1 VTLRVDEQDI
11 ELLRLAMGDA
21 AEHLADQL
29 EYHDDYEP
37 TDRKAIEAR
46 QYSYLEFARD
56 LAHV

>member
-1 VTLRVDEQDI
+1 MDEQDI